1 MTGDIMP
8 IHATRRTTLGLIGV
22 GAFGAF
28 CIPHLRPHFAITAHD
43 PHRDPTGLDGV
54 RVGDLAAAAGC
65 DIVVL
70 AVPTAAIGDV
80 ARTIAPHLRPGA
92 LVLDVG
98 SIKSQPLALLDA
110 MLPPD
115 IDLVGTHPLFGP
127 QSGRD
132 GIRGLRLTLCP
143 VRGRRSAGVARFL
156 RRRLGLEV
164 IVTTPE
170 AHDREMAYVQGLTHL
185 VARIVGAM
193 ALPPLA
199 QTTVSFE
206 HLRHVVDTVRHD
218 SDALFRAIAVDNP
231 FAAEVATAF
240 FDQANALRRTLTPG
254 A

>member
-1 MTGDIMP
+1 MP
-8 IHATRRTTLGLIGV
+8 ADKTRRTTQPTLGLIGV

-28 CIPHLRPHFAITAHD
+28 CIQHLKPYFSITTHD
-43 PHRDPTGLDGV
+43 PHRDLTAVAGV

-70 AVPTAAIGDV
+70 AVPTAAIGAV
-80 ARTIAPHLRPGA
+80 ARAITPHLRPGA

-110 MLPPD
+110 MLPPEVD
-115 IDLVGTHPLFGP
+115 IVGTHPLFGP

-143 VRGRRSAGVARFL
+143 ARGRRAAGVARFL
-156 RRRLGLEV
+156 RRCLGLEV

-170 AHDREMAYVQGLTHL
+170 NHDREMAYVQGLTHL
-185 VARIVGAM
+185 VARIVGGM

-206 HLRHVVDTVRHD
+206 HLRRVVETLRHD
-218 SDALFRAIAVDNP
+218 SDALFRTIAVDNP

-240 FDQANALRRTLTPG
+240 FDQANALRRTLTPE